1 MEIKNIVNATQYL
14 LEESNK
20 LLQEKNKEYY
30 NDVLDFMNLLF
41 SDDAKIL
48 TRLKFNKITL
58 NDNVFKLYNQI
69 IKKYKLSKPVFD
81 MDKFNFEE
89 IENLD
94 EIKKIFCDI
103 AFKFSNN
110 LLERL
115 NYKLKKKFN
124 KEENKIK
131 LILQNTT

>member
-20 LLQEKNKEYY
+20 LLQDKNKEYY

-69 IKKYKLSKPVFD
+69 IKKYKLLKPVFD

-115 NYKLKKKFN
+115 NYKLKRKFN